1 MAQWIECQ
9 PANQKVAGSVPHWGT
24 CLGCRFCATDQC
36 FSPSLPLSK
45 INIVQKREKCLR
57 NWKEGL
63 ERGEG
68 RTDSSR
74 EVSGRWHRNKKQTG
88 KKKEGKE
95 RSTEEKTAKSRPR
108 ALRLDEVLEGL
119 VRRWKDHEEE
129 SGRED

>member
-1 MAQWIECQ
+1 M
-9 PANQKVAGSVPHWGT
+9 
-24 CLGCRFCATDQC
+24 
-36 FSPSLPLSK
+36 
-45 INIVQKREKCLR
+45 R

-108 ALRLDEVLEGL
+108 ALREDEVLEGL